1 MLTKIVCRATDCI
14 FNEGKLCTSEEIV
27 YDPEEGCLTY
37 EILDDLV
44 DEVDD
49 ELEDDLLA
57 DDDDDLEWD
66 EDEDIFLEDEDD
78 LEDEDEEDEDLEALA
93 FDTEERDAKTWR

>member
-14 FNEGKLCTSEEIV
+14 FNEAKLCTSEEIV

-44 DEVDD
+44 EDEEDEV
-49 ELEDDLLA
+49 ESNLL
-57 DDDDDLEWD
+57 DDDDLEWD
-66 EDEDIFLEDEDD
+66 EDDDLFLEDELDEDDEDLDD
-78 LEDEDEEDEDLEALA
+78 LELEDEEIANGAD
-93 FDTEERDAKTWR
+93 WR